1 MLLPHMCNSC
11 NVYRS
16 TTVSIAAGTV
26 SKTDVTGAKKTNIT
40 DSKTDI
46 TDSKTDVTGA
56 KTGVTDSKTDITVA
70 KTVETDSKAAGT
82 SDDVLSENSAD
93 DDADKRNSST
103 LFAFSNEALLTA
115 KIVLGKQYCL

>member
-26 SKTDVTGAKKTNIT
+26 SKTDVTGAKTDIT

-56 KTGVTDSKTDITVA
+56 KTDITDSKTDVTGA
-70 KTVETDSKAAGT
+70 KTGETDSKAAGT

-103 LFAFSNEALLTA
+103 SFAFCNEALLTA